1 VPASRDDAI
10 RATERWFV
18 VRGLPHFVYR
28 FRSSRDVWVAVVPVV
43 LLLFVIEIAVLAPNE
58 EYPVLGSIAAVVGGL
73 AVLLAIWALANRLR
87 GRRPDRSTPQAA
99 SPPASTVQAALRRW
113 LPLPDR
119 IGPVEVLLFVLGPA
133 LIPLAFGGQW
143 RSAVATAAVNFVVL
157 ALAYLERRYAV
168 VSLARW
174 TLSHFASRLRTIS
187 GVILRALPLLL
198 IVVVLVFYTV
208 ETWQLA
214 YELRWPVLLL
224 GAALFIGLGLAF
236 AVMRAP
242 DQIGEIE
249 SDVEPATAR
258 RLVADTPAA
267 PLAGGRSRVSSVP
280 PLSKSEWRNVRMV
293 VVVSEATLVAVVS
306 LGLFAFFILL
316 GLVTVPPHLADTW
329 IGQPAHVLFTFDL
342 FGERLGLT
350 TETVKVA
357 GFVASFAALQ
367 FTVSLLSDRAYESEF
382 LSGLRA
388 DLRQAFAVRVVY
400 LRAVLPKA

>member
-1 VPASRDDAI
+1 MPASRDDAI

-58 EYPVLGSIAAVVGGL
+58 QYPVLGSIAAVVGGL
-73 AVLLAIWALANRLR
+73 AVLLAVWAVANRLR
-87 GRRPDRSTPQAA
+87 GRAWFAR
-99 SPPASTVQAALRRW
+99 
-113 LPLPDR
+113 PDR

-143 RSAVATAAVNFVVL
+143 RSAVTTAAVNFVVL

-174 TLSHFASRLRTIS
+174 TLAHFASRLRTVS
-187 GVILRALPLLL
+187 VVILRALPLLL

-242 DQIGEIE
+242 SQIGEIE
-249 SDVEPATAR
+249 SDIEPATAR

-267 PLAGGRSRVSSVP
+267 PLARVRRRAPSVP
-280 PLSKSEWRNVRMV
+280 PLSTSEWRNVRMV

-316 GLVTVPPHLADTW
+316 GLVTVPPRLADTW

-342 FGERLGLT
+342 FGQRLGLT
-350 TETVKVA
+350 TETIKVA

-382 LSGLRA
+382 LSGLRT

-400 LRAVLPKA
+400 LKAVLPKAS

>member
-1 VPASRDDAI
+1 MSDDGRDDAI
-10 RATERWFV
+10 RATEHWFV
-18 VRGLPHFVYR
+18 IRGLPHFVYR

-73 AVLLAIWALANRLR
+73 AAVLAVWAVANRLR
-87 GRRPDRSTPQAA
+87 GRPFLAR
-99 SPPASTVQAALRRW
+99 
-113 LPLPDR
+113 PDR
-119 IGPVEVLLFVLGPA
+119 IGAVEVSLFVFGPA

-143 RSAVATAAVNFVVL
+143 RSAVTTAAINFVVL
-157 ALAYLERRYAV
+157 GLAYLERRYAV

-174 TLSHFASRLRTIS
+174 TLRHLASRLRTVS
-187 GVILRALPLLL
+187 AVILRALPLLL

-214 YELRWPVLLL
+214 YELRWPVLLV

-258 RLVADTPAA
+258 RLAANTPAA
-267 PLAGGRSRVSSVP
+267 PLARGRGRVASVP

-316 GLVTVPPHLADTW
+316 GVVTVPPALADTW

-342 FGERLGLT
+342 FGQRLGLT

-400 LRAVLPKA
+400 LKAVLPKA